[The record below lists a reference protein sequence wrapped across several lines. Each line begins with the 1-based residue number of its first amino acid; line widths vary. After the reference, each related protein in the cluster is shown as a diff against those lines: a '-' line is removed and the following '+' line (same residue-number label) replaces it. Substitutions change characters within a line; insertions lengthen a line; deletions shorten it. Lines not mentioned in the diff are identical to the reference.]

1 MEQQAMRDRILEA
14 AERRVRAAGFAEM
27 SFRDVAEDVGIKSA
41 SVHYHFKT
49 KAELGE
55 ALVQAY
61 TDRFAASLQT
71 IDQSDP
77 DRAFREFVGLYN
89 RALVVDES
97 ICLCAIMGAEAI
109 GLPAHVNE
117 KTSAFFRMNV
127 DWLSGLFS
135 VHSGRDHAGL
145 ARLVVAA
152 LEGAII
158 VASAS
163 RNRDLFQGVAD
174 ELCALVASRIRKGG

>member
-1 MEQQAMRDRILEA
+1 MEQQAMRDRILDA

-61 TDRFAASLQT
+61 TDRFAGALQA
-71 IDQSDP
+71 IDPSDP
-77 DRAFREFVGLYN
+77 ERAFDDFVKLYD

-117 KTSAFFRMNV
+117 KTRQFFRMNV
-127 DWLSGLFS
+127 AWLSALFS
-135 VHSGRDHAGL
+135 AHAGQDHAGL

-163 RNRDLFQGVAD
+163 RDRDLFHGVAG
-174 ELCALVASRIRKGG
+174 ELRGLVASRIRGGG